1 MGRTTKDCWALDAK
15 AAGRL
20 KLGTG
25 RSAGMCALKIR
36 AHTLKGRAF
45 ERQLGR
51 VDVGLHLEIVKC
63 RC

>member
-1 MGRTTKDCWALDAK
+1 MGRTTKDRQALDAK
-15 AAGRL
+15 AAGRI
-20 KLGTG
+20 KLWTG
-25 RSAGMCALKIR
+25 RSAGMCALKVR

-45 ERQLGR
+45 ERLLGR